1 MCIRDRPK
9 STPGYLI
16 RLFIGAQYYFV
27 CVACSVAAAQ
37 SVVFGRVVSEY
48 WRVKSHRLQHTI
60 RLQDAHDHLS
70 RHCPCCHHAFTMDYR
85 KLDFACLRK
94 VSVTLFLRVHV
105 SSERNTLTTT
115 TNKLEKHSQQRP
127 VGLLY
132 KKWGSPERTQR
143 WQLLTDTYGVAVWL
157 NVST

>member
-1 MCIRDRPK
+1 
-9 STPGYLI
+9 
-16 RLFIGAQYYFV
+16 
-27 CVACSVAAAQ
+27 
-37 SVVFGRVVSEY
+37 
-48 WRVKSHRLQHTI
+48 
-60 RLQDAHDHLS
+60 
-70 RHCPCCHHAFTMDYR
+70 MDYR